1 MKQSRIVI
9 IGPGAWGSALKSC
22 LESNQHE
29 IRLIDAESRQSDW
42 DLAFDGP
49 SYALLA
55 CPFSVIREQIRRLSR
70 YPRLK
75 GVINAS
81 KGIDQKSLKSFTGL
95 TEKLSCPTASISG
108 PSFAQELLQKKPTA
122 CVVASK
128 NKRFTRQVIELF
140 STDWFRLYSHNDPL
154 GVEACATLKN
164 VMAIACGISD
174 ALGLG
179 NNARA
184 ALLTRALVEMS
195 ALVKVMGGKPA
206 TVMGLAGVGDLWL
219 TATGDLSRN
228 RRFGLAIGGG
238 KSPQAALQ
246 ELVRVEGLYSLE
258 QVARLRRKHKLSL
271 PISQAVKKIV
281 DGKSTPQKE
290 IKNLMTRN
298 FKLEES
304 SRWKLS

>member
-9 IGPGAWGSALKSC
+9 IGPGAWGSALESC
-22 LESNQHE
+22 LKANGHESLSLDAKSRARDWNQ
-29 IRLIDAESRQSDW
+29 AFSR
-42 DLAFDGP
+42 P
-49 SYALLA
+49 SYALLS
-55 CPFSVIREQIRRLSR
+55 CPFSVVRNQIEHLSH
-70 YPRLK
+70 YPKLK

-81 KGIDQKSLKSFTGL
+81 KGIDEKSLQSFTGL
-95 TEKLSCPTASISG
+95 ARDLHCPTASLSG
-108 PSFAQELLQKKPTA
+108 PSFARELQERKPTA

-128 NKRFTRQVIELF
+128 QRSFSRKVIELF

-179 NNARA
+179 SNARA

-195 ALVKVMGGKPA
+195 VLVKVMGGKPA

-228 RRFGLAIGGG
+228 RRFGLAIGKGQSAQ
-238 KSPQAALQ
+238 KALQ
-246 ELVRVEGLYSLE
+246 TLVRVEGLYSLK
-258 QVARLRRKHKLSL
+258 QVDRLRKKYRLSL
-271 PISQAVKKIV
+271 PISEAVKKIV
-281 DGKSTPQKE
+281 DGKSKPQEE
-290 IKNLMTRN
+290 IKALMTRD